1 MKEKF
6 FCTTNIS
13 NMKGRIKMK
22 KLLSLLLSLSMLAS
36 MAVIPAKA
44 EETVMPLN
52 ASRIDSEKLPSG
64 NLIYLGTAS
73 ANVKEEDAFYSFPIY
88 REGDLSEEA
97 SVTIHS
103 LDLTAIYGEDYIILD
118 DNAEKTGDGV
128 SILERYA
135 TAEADT
141 DETSDNI
148 SEENTDIENY
158 SEFDSEMAQQF
169 ADEVVPD
176 AMAEIEY

>member
-1 MKEKF
+1 
-6 FCTTNIS
+6 
-13 NMKGRIKMK
+13 MK

-44 EETVMPLN
+44 EETVLPLN

-73 ANVKEEDAFYSFPIY
+73 ANVKEEDAVYSFPIY

-103 LDLTAIYGEDYIILD
+103 LDLTAIYGEDYIQKWHSNLQT
-118 DNAEKTGDGV
+118 K
-128 SILERYA
+128 
-135 TAEADT
+135 
-141 DETSDNI
+141 
-148 SEENTDIENY
+148 
-158 SEFDSEMAQQF
+158 
-169 ADEVVPD
+169 
-176 AMAEIEY
+176 

>member
-1 MKEKF
+1 
-6 FCTTNIS
+6 
-13 NMKGRIKMK
+13 MK
-22 KLLSLLLSLSMLAS
+22 KLLSLLLSLSMPAS

-73 ANVKEEDAFYSFPIY
+73 ANVKEEDAVYSFPIY

-118 DNAEKTGDGV
+118 DNAEKNGV
-128 SILERYA
+128 MFQYLNVMPRQKLTLMKHRITFRKRIQILKIIRNLIQKWH
-135 TAEADT
+135 
-141 DETSDNI
+141 SNLR
-148 SEENTDIENY
+148 
-158 SEFDSEMAQQF
+158 
-169 ADEVVPD
+169 
-176 AMAEIEY
+176 

>member
-6 FCTTNIS
+6 FYTTNIS

-22 KLLSLLLSLSMLAS
+22 KLLSLLLSLSMLTS
-36 MAVIPAKA
+36 MAVMPAKA

-73 ANVKEEDAFYSFPIY
+73 ANVKEEDAVYSFPIY

-97 SVTIHS
+97 QASQSTR
-103 LDLTAIYGEDYIILD
+103 LT
-118 DNAEKTGDGV
+118 
-128 SILERYA
+128 
-135 TAEADT
+135 
-141 DETSDNI
+141 
-148 SEENTDIENY
+148 
-158 SEFDSEMAQQF
+158 
-169 ADEVVPD
+169 
-176 AMAEIEY
+176 

>member
-1 MKEKF
+1 
-6 FCTTNIS
+6 
-13 NMKGRIKMK
+13 MK

-158 SEFDSEMAQQF
+158 
-169 ADEVVPD
+169 
-176 AMAEIEY
+176 

>member
-1 MKEKF
+1 
-6 FCTTNIS
+6 
-13 NMKGRIKMK
+13 
-22 KLLSLLLSLSMLAS
+22 ML
-36 MAVIPAKA
+36 
-44 EETVMPLN
+44 
-52 ASRIDSEKLPSG
+52 
-64 NLIYLGTAS
+64 
-73 ANVKEEDAFYSFPIY
+73 F
-88 REGDLSEEA
+88 
-97 SVTIHS
+97 IHS
-103 LDLTAIYGEDYIILD
+103 LFIVRAIYQKKQASQSTLDLTAIYGEDYIILD

-176 AMAEIEY
+176 AMAEIEYSSSTTVTFAPGENEKTVKFKILDDKKKRRHRRFFFTFGKSR

>member
-1 MKEKF
+1 
-6 FCTTNIS
+6 
-13 NMKGRIKMK
+13 MKGRIKMK

-73 ANVKEEDAFYSFPIY
+73 ANVKEEDAVYSFPIY

-103 LDLTAIYGEDYIILD
+103 LDLTAIYGEDYVILD

-135 TAEADT
+135 TAKLT
-141 DETSDNI
+141 LMKHRITFRKRIQILKIIRNLIQKWHSNLQ
-148 SEENTDIENY
+148 TK
-158 SEFDSEMAQQF
+158 
-169 ADEVVPD
+169 
-176 AMAEIEY
+176 

>member
-1 MKEKF
+1 
-6 FCTTNIS
+6 
-13 NMKGRIKMK
+13 MK

-36 MAVIPAKA
+36 MAVMPAKA

-52 ASRIDSEKLPSG
+52 ASQIDSEKLPSG

-73 ANVKEEDAFYSFPIY
+73 NVREEDAVYSFPIY
-88 REGDLSEEA
+88 REGDLSEDA

-103 LDLTAIYGEDYIILD
+103 LDLTAIYGEDYVILD

-148 SEENTDIENY
+148 SEENNRY
-158 SEFDSEMAQQF
+158 
-169 ADEVVPD
+169 
-176 AMAEIEY
+176 